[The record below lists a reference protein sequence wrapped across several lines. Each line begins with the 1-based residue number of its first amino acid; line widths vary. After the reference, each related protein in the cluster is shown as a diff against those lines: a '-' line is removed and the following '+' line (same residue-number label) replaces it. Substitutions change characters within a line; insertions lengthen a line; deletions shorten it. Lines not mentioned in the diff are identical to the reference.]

1 MVATTKGETVRSP
14 SKCTNVL
21 NTSMGFAPRLGGT
34 AEDSDGLE
42 RVRIRFRYGWTR
54 SGRLSWLSNAQFVKT
69 QKR

>member
-1 MVATTKGETVRSP
+1 
-14 SKCTNVL
+14 
-21 NTSMGFAPRLGGT
+21 MGFAPRLGGT